1 MVKGKDG
8 DTMNITDIRIR
19 QIKDG
24 GRMKAIASVTFD
36 GDFVVHDMKVIE
48 GTDGLFLAM
57 PSRRI
62 PSGSFRDI
70 AHPINSK
77 TRNELEEAVINEFQR
92 VAAEEDTT
100 EESLIE
106 EDVVDGQEL
115 N

>member
-1 MVKGKDG
+1 
-8 DTMNITDIRIR
+8 MNITDIRIR

-77 TRNELEEAVINEFQR
+77 TRNELEEAVINEFHK
-92 VAAEEDTT
+92 VVAEEDAV
-100 EESLIE
+100 EEVSSA
-106 EDVVDGQEL
+106 EDGTDTQEME
-115 N
+115 

>member
-1 MVKGKDG
+1 
-8 DTMNITDIRIR
+8 MNITDIRIR
-19 QIKDG
+19 QIKAG

-57 PSRRI
+57 QSRRI

-70 AHPINSK
+70 AHTINSK

-92 VAAEEDTT
+92 VAAEEDAT

-106 EDVVDGQEL
+106 EDVVDGQEV